1 MRQGKYKC
9 LNGKFVHENDRGSH
23 GLRYEDVG
31 AFILMGLLL
40 IVGIW
45 VAAIFV

>member
-9 LNGKFVHENDRGSH
+9 LNGKFVHENDVGSH

-31 AFILMGLLL
+31 ACVLIGLL
-40 IVGIW
+40 IFMGMW